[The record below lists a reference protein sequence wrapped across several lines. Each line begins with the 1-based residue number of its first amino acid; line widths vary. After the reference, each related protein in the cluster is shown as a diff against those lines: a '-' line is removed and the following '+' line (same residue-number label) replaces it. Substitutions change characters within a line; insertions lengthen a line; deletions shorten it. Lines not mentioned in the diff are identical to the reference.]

1 MTRKASK
8 VRILLYALTFAAFAL
23 LSSAAASAQTT
34 QTTTTT
40 DAAVAATPAPTAT
53 PAKVVAPVDARSETD
68 FGLASGV
75 SGIGTDD
82 GGNAYVALQFQNLVM
97 KLDSG
102 GMVLA
107 KISTGR
113 NPVGIIVDSLNKV
126 FYVLNNGDNTVS
138 KKGLDGT
145 DIATFKVDGDGP
157 LNGVLRGAELI
168 FTCERSNTVVRMS
181 TAGVQLSSTPV
192 GARPVWVAAS
202 SGKAGEIYVSCNK
215 DNQVWK
221 LSSTGV
227 VVAKYDTGRGPYG
240 LVVNINGDFL
250 VACSWDAVVLRHS
263 GVTGEILSKTGVA
276 DGPSQMVAYNDA
288 VAVASIGGNRITR
301 LSAADG
307 LLRSSE
313 TVNRSPSTLAAS
325 PFSLWV
331 GCDGSGTVTRRAL

>member
-1 MTRKASK
+1 MIMNVSK
-8 VRILLYALTFAAFAL
+8 VRTLLCALTFAALAL
-23 LSSAAASAQTT
+23 FFSGAALAQKTETT
-34 QTTTTT
+34 GFV
-40 DAAVAATPAPTAT
+40 DPIVSPEPAQT
-53 PAKVVAPVDARSETD
+53 PAKVVSPVDAKSETPV
-68 FGLASGV
+68 GLTSGV

-82 GGNAYVALQFQNLVM
+82 SGNAYVALQFQNVVL

-102 GMVLA
+102 GMEL
-107 KISTGR
+107 GR
-113 NPVGIIVDSLNKV
+113 FPVGENPVGVIVDSANKV
-126 FYVLNNGDNTVS
+126 FYVLNNRDNTVS
-138 KKGLDGT
+138 KKSLAGA

-157 LNGVLRGAELI
+157 LNGVLRGSELI

-192 GARPVWVAAS
+192 GARPVWVAVS
-202 SGKAGEIYVSCNK
+202 SGKLSEIYVSCNK

-221 LSSTGV
+221 LSSAGA

-240 LVVNINGDFL
+240 IVVNINGDFL

-263 GVTGEILSKTGVA
+263 GVTGGVLSKTGVA

-301 LSAADG
+301 LSAVDG
-307 LLRSSE
+307 LVRSSE
-313 TVNRSPSTLAAS
+313 VVNRSPSTLAVS

-331 GCDGSGTVTRRAL
+331 GCDGSGTITRRAL

>member
-8 VRILLYALTFAAFAL
+8 VRTLLYALTVAAFAL
-23 LSSAAASAQTT
+23 FASAVASAQTAQGVT
-34 QTTTTT
+34 ATDTTTATDAQTTPVKT
-40 DAAVAATPAPTAT
+40 
-53 PAKVVAPVDARSETD
+53 VAPVDAKTETD

-82 GGNAYVALQFQNLVM
+82 SGNAYIALQFQNLVM
-97 KLDSG
+97 KVDSG

-113 NPVGIIVDSLNKV
+113 NPVGVIVDSLNKV

-157 LNGVLRGAELI
+157 LNGVLRGSELI

-181 TAGVQLSSTPV
+181 TAGVQLSSSSV

-202 SGKAGEIYVSCNK
+202 SGKLGEIYVSCNK

-221 LSSTGV
+221 LSSTGAV
-227 VVAKYDTGRGPYG
+227 LAKYATGRGPYG
-240 LVVNINGDFL
+240 LALNINGDFL

-263 GVTGEILSKTGVA
+263 SVTGEILSKTAVA

-301 LSAADG
+301 LSAVDG
-307 LLRSSE
+307 LVRSSE